1 MKALLVLPILLCVC
15 LCVQGQLRKQQFSFP
30 NAGEYMVLKADFHQH
45 TVFSDGQVWPTVR
58 VVEAYEE
65 DLDIIALSEHIE
77 YRPHLNE
84 FISHDHN
91 HSFDLAQEEAKRY
104 GVLLIR
110 SAEVTRAMAPG
121 HLNVIDIKDANP
133 LEKFVNKQDSRDAS
147 TVIETLEEARRQG
160 GFIFWNHTAYPSK
173 DNKSHWYPIHETLKN
188 KGLMMGI
195 EIVNGERYEPIA
207 FQWCLDY
214 NLTILANTDVH
225 TTMAQKRSADNFK
238 VMTLVLA
245 KEKTKEAVMDA
256 LREHRTVALWNNQ
269 LMGRKE
275 HVETIVG
282 HGVVVRLTRVSEEKG
297 LFEIENL
304 TGMPFVFEFQ
314 ELPEGFSI
322 RNDVP
327 CLVKENSVSA
337 LGASFKNGCPKTV
350 KVKVKNVY
358 VTPEQNLE
366 MELPLVI
373 SER

>member
-133 LEKFVNKQDSRDAS
+133 LE
-147 TVIETLEEARRQG
+147 
-160 GFIFWNHTAYPSK
+160 
-173 DNKSHWYPIHETLKN
+173 
-188 KGLMMGI
+188 
-195 EIVNGERYEPIA
+195 
-207 FQWCLDY
+207 
-214 NLTILANTDVH
+214 NL
-225 TTMAQKRSADNFK
+225 
-238 VMTLVLA
+238 
-245 KEKTKEAVMDA
+245 
-256 LREHRTVALWNNQ
+256 
-269 LMGRKE
+269 
-275 HVETIVG
+275 
-282 HGVVVRLTRVSEEKG
+282 
-297 LFEIENL
+297 
-304 TGMPFVFEFQ
+304 
-314 ELPEGFSI
+314 
-322 RNDVP
+322 
-327 CLVKENSVSA
+327 
-337 LGASFKNGCPKTV
+337 
-350 KVKVKNVY
+350 
-358 VTPEQNLE
+358 
-366 MELPLVI
+366 
-373 SER
+373 